1 MVPRIGFEPMYV
13 RLEGVCRSPLGDR
26 GIKLRVRIKSWLY
39 RTLA

>member
-26 GIKLRVRIKSWLY
+26 GINGPWEVY
-39 RTLA
+39 Y